1 MSKTTQ
7 RDHTERWLLALLLLV
22 SIGFSLFIP
31 YVFWSTANFQ
41 SIASQIPVAGVLTLA
56 MAITMLTGGINL
68 SIIATANAS
77 ALVMAWVCTHLE
89 PTFSS
94 MVLMLLAGASVALV
108 VGLINGVL
116 ISVVR
121 VSPILATLGIMTLLK
136 GVNVLISK
144 GSAISNFPNYV
155 LALDRSY
162 FLGVPVPLYLFAAV
176 ALIIWLILAKTPLGR
191 QIYLSGSNEKA
202 TFFSGINTRRT
213 LIWVYVISSLLCAV
227 AALLMM
233 SKLNSAKASYGESL
247 LLITILATVLGGV
260 NPDGGFGKI
269 IGIVLALFLLQM
281 LESGLN
287 IMGVSSYITMA
298 LWGSLL
304 LAFIFVKGAKIP
316 AFRFLRQNK
325 PSN

>member
-1 MSKTTQ
+1 MSKSTQ
-7 RDHTERWLLALLLLV
+7 RDHNERWLVTLLV
-22 SIGFSLFIP
+22 LVGVVFSLLIP
-31 YVFWSTANFQ
+31 QVFWSAANFQ

-77 ALVMAWVCTHLE
+77 ALVMAWVSTHLE

-94 MVLMLLAGASVALV
+94 MMLMLLAGAAVALV
-108 VGLINGVL
+108 VGLINGML
-116 ISVVR
+116 ISIVR

-155 LALDRSY
+155 LALDRSNS
-162 FLGVPVPLYLFAAV
+162 LGVPLPLYLFVAV
-176 ALIIWLILAKTPLGR
+176 ALLIWLILTKTPLGR
-191 QIYLSGSNEKA
+191 QIYLCGSNEKA

-269 IGIVLALFLLQM
+269 FGIVLALFLLQM

-304 LAFIFVKGAKIP
+304 LTFIFIKGVNIP
-316 AFRFLRQNK
+316 AFRFLRSNK
-325 PSN
+325 WLN

>member
-176 ALIIWLILAKTPLGR
+176 ALVIWLIWPRPAWPPD
-191 QIYLSGSNEKA
+191 
-202 TFFSGINTRRT
+202 
-213 LIWVYVISSLLCAV
+213 
-227 AALLMM
+227 
-233 SKLNSAKASYGESL
+233 
-247 LLITILATVLGGV
+247 ILV
-260 NPDGGFGKI
+260 
-269 IGIVLALFLLQM
+269 
-281 LESGLN
+281 
-287 IMGVSSYITMA
+287 
-298 LWGSLL
+298 
-304 LAFIFVKGAKIP
+304 
-316 AFRFLRQNK
+316 RFQ
-325 PSN
+325 

>member
-31 YVFWSTANFQ
+31 YVFWSTANSQ

-94 MVLMLLAGASVALV
+94 IVLMLLAGASVALV

-155 LALDRSY
+155 LAL
-162 FLGVPVPLYLFAAV
+162 V
-176 ALIIWLILAKTPLGR
+176 IWLIWAKIS
-191 QIYLSGSNEKA
+191 QIYLSGSSEKT

-213 LIWVYVISSLLCAV
+213 LIWVYVISSLLCVV

-247 LLITILATVLGGV
+247 LLITILATALGEV
-260 NPDGGFGKI
+260 GKI
-269 IGIVLALFLLQM
+269 VGIVLALFLLQM
-281 LESGLN
+281 LGSGLN

-304 LAFIFVKGAKIP
+304 LAFIFVNGAKIP

-325 PSN
+325 PSK

>member
-7 RDHTERWLLALLLLV
+7 RDHTERWLLALLVLV

-77 ALVMAWVCTHLE
+77 ALVMAWMCTHLE

-94 MVLMLLAGASVALV
+94 MVLMLLAGAAVALV

-144 GSAISNFPNYV
+144 GSAISNSLIMCWRWIAAIFSGFRYHFICLLRWRWLFGLFWPRPR
-155 LALDRSY
+155 LAARY
-162 FLGVPVPLYLFAAV
+162 TCPVPMRKPLSSPE
-176 ALIIWLILAKTPLGR
+176 LILA
-191 QIYLSGSNEKA
+191 
-202 TFFSGINTRRT
+202 
-213 LIWVYVISSLLCAV
+213 VH
-227 AALLMM
+227 
-233 SKLNSAKASYGESL
+233 
-247 LLITILATVLGGV
+247 
-260 NPDGGFGKI
+260 
-269 IGIVLALFLLQM
+269 
-281 LESGLN
+281 
-287 IMGVSSYITMA
+287 
-298 LWGSLL
+298 
-304 LAFIFVKGAKIP
+304 
-316 AFRFLRQNK
+316 
-325 PSN
+325 

>member
-7 RDHTERWLLALLLLV
+7 RDHTERWLVALLVLV
-22 SIGFSLFIP
+22 AGVFSVLIP
-31 YVFWSTANFQ
+31 QVFWSAANFQ
-41 SIASQIPVAGVLTLA
+41 SIASQIPVVGILTLA

-94 MVLMLLAGASVALV
+94 LIVMLLAGGTVALV
-108 VGLINGVL
+108 VGIINGVL

-162 FLGVPVPLYLFAAV
+162 FLGVPVPLYLFAVV
-176 ALIIWLILAKTPLGR
+176 ALLLWLMLAKTPLGR

-260 NPDGGFGKI
+260 NPDGGFGKVF
-269 IGIVLALFLLQM
+269 GIVLALFLLQM

-304 LAFIFVKGAKIP
+304 LAFIFVKGAKLP
-316 AFRFLRQNK
+316 ALRFLRQNK
-325 PSN
+325 PLQ

>member
-7 RDHTERWLLALLLLV
+7 RDHTERWLVALLVLV
-22 SIGFSLFIP
+22 GGVFSVLIP
-31 YVFWSTANFQ
+31 QVFWSTANFQ

-94 MVLMLLAGASVALV
+94 MILMLLAGASVALV
-108 VGLINGVL
+108 VGIINGIL

-176 ALIIWLILAKTPLGR
+176 ALVIWLILTKTPLGR

-269 IGIVLALFLLQM
+269 FGIVLALFLLQM

-316 AFRFLRQNK
+316 ALSFLRQKK

>member
-1 MSKTTQ
+1 
-7 RDHTERWLLALLLLV
+7 
-22 SIGFSLFIP
+22 
-31 YVFWSTANFQ
+31 
-41 SIASQIPVAGVLTLA
+41 

-176 ALIIWLILAKTPLGR
+176 ALVIWLILAKTPLGR

-269 IGIVLALFLLQM
+269 VGIVLALFLLQM

>member
-7 RDHTERWLLALLLLV
+7 RDYTERWLVALLVLV
-22 SIGFSLFIP
+22 GAVFSVLIP
-31 YVFWSTANFQ
+31 QVFWSAANFQ
-41 SIASQIPVAGVLTLA
+41 SIASQIPVAGILTLA

-94 MVLMLLAGASVALV
+94 MLLMLAAGAAVALV
-108 VGLINGVL
+108 VGVINGVL

-144 GSAISNFPNYV
+144 GSAISNFPNAV

-176 ALIIWLILAKTPLGR
+176 ALLLWLMLAKTPLGR
-191 QIYLSGSNEKA
+191 QIYLAGSNEKA

-269 IGIVLALFLLQM
+269 FGIVLALFLLQM

-298 LWGSLL
+298 LWGALL
-304 LAFIFVKGAKIP
+304 LAFIFVKGANIP
-316 AFRFLRQNK
+316 ALRFLRHNK
-325 PSN
+325 PLH

>member
-7 RDHTERWLLALLLLV
+7 RDHTERWLVALLVLV
-22 SIGFSLFIP
+22 AGVFSVLIP
-31 YVFWSTANFQ
+31 QVFWSAANFQ
-41 SIASQIPVAGVLTLA
+41 SIASQIPVVGILTLA

-94 MVLMLLAGASVALV
+94 LIVMLLAGGAVALV
-108 VGLINGVL
+108 VGIINGVL

-136 GVNVLISK
+136 GINVLISK
-144 GSAISNFPNYV
+144 GSAISNFPSYV

-162 FLGVPVPLYLFAAV
+162 FLGVPVPLYLFAVV
-176 ALIIWLILAKTPLGR
+176 ALLLWLMLAKTPLGR

-202 TFFSGINTRRT
+202 TFYSGINTRRT

-260 NPDGGFGKI
+260 NPDGGFGRVF
-269 IGIVLALFLLQM
+269 GIVLALFLLQM

-304 LAFIFVKGAKIP
+304 LAFIFVKGAKVP
-316 AFRFLRQNK
+316 ALRFLRQNK
-325 PSN
+325 PL

>member
-7 RDHTERWLLALLLLV
+7 RDHTERWLVALLVLV
-22 SIGFSLFIP
+22 GSVFSVLIP
-31 YVFWSTANFQ
+31 QVFWSAANFQ
-41 SIASQIPVAGVLTLA
+41 SIAAQIPVAGILTLA

-94 MVLMLLAGASVALV
+94 MILMLVAGAAVALV
-108 VGLINGVL
+108 VGIINGVL

-144 GSAISNFPNYV
+144 GSAISNFPSAV

-162 FLGVPVPLYLFAAV
+162 FLGVPVPLYLFATV
-176 ALIIWLILAKTPLGR
+176 ALLLWLMLAKTPLGR
-191 QIYLSGSNEKA
+191 QIYLAGSNEKA
-202 TFFSGINTRRT
+202 TYFSGINTRRT

-260 NPDGGFGKI
+260 NPDGGFGRI
-269 IGIVLALFLLQM
+269 FGIVLALFLLQM

-298 LWGSLL
+298 LWGALL
-304 LAFIFVKGAKIP
+304 LAFIFVKGANIP
-316 AFRFLRQNK
+316 ALRFLRHNK
-325 PSN
+325 PLH